1 MKCRRCEGRAPG
13 AAPRERA
20 RSRTVWG
27 ADRISGLRCSA
38 CGTLLD
44 ADDIAKLLLEKQ
56 SQLERFGLLT
66 PPSAAVVPIA
76 NHATGPEPQ
85 APGAV
90 RRKFRLEKD

>member
-66 PPSAAVVPIA
+66 PPTAAVVPIA
-76 NHATGPEPQ
+76 GQADGAEPE
-85 APGAV
+85 ASVAV
-90 RRKFRLEKD
+90 QRNFRLEKD